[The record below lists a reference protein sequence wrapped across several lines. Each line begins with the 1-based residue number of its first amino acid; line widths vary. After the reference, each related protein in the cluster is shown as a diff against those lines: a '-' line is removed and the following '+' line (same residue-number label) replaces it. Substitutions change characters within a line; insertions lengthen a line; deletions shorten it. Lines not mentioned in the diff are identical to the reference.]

1 MKGRRNG
8 GRPPLTRPS
17 ASLSHRERV
26 TGVRGQLEV
35 SFCLQ
40 LGMGS
45 RPICI
50 LTFLLVWLGTFLA
63 AQAPYKIIL
72 KSGTVIQAKTKWV
85 SMEGFFRFT
94 DLDNHFR
101 SIPVGQ
107 VDLRATEEANAT
119 NHPKTDLAR
128 SAQKRFTNEN
138 LPAGSELFPE
148 SPAPGGG
155 SQSKASLKT
164 SSPVGKPDGP
174 NTALNGSSG
183 VEQYDQAIRD
193 HLRTGKPLAVYFYAH
208 WCPYCVQLD
217 KEILASPVTR
227 QYLDQILYVPINA
240 EAGEKEMALFKRLG
254 GTGFP
259 HFAIISNHSNQ
270 IQRVSAHYRD
280 KGQWALR
287 TPSEFVDA
295 CRKAGG

>member
-1 MKGRRNG
+1 MK
-8 GRPPLTRPS
+8 PIEY
-17 ASLSHRERV
+17 SL
-26 TGVRGQLEV
+26 
-35 SFCLQ
+35 
-40 LGMGS
+40 GS
-45 RPICI
+45 RNICVF
-50 LTFLLVWLGTFLA
+50 TVLLIWLGTFLSA
-63 AQAPYKIIL
+63 EAPYKIIL

-155 SQSKASLKT
+155 SHSKASGLA
-164 SSPVGKPDGP
+164 SSPMGKPEGS
-174 NTALNGSSG
+174 NTALTESSG
-183 VEQYDQAIRD
+183 VEPYDQAIRD

-227 QYLDQILYVPINA
+227 QYLDQILYVTINA

-259 HFAIISNHSNQ
+259 HFAIISSHSSR
-270 IQRVSAHYRD
+270 IQRVTAHYREN
-280 KGQWALR
+280 GQWALR
-287 TPSEFVDA
+287 TPSAFVDA
-295 CRKAGG
+295 CRSAGG